1 MRRRRWRWAWGGGLA
16 AGLAFAAS
24 WMAPES
30 GPPAPLPA
38 VLADEPDVYMEAPI
52 ITRFD
57 AAGAIRYRLVAA
69 EIRQFHG
76 DGLTTLDAP
85 VLHLEGGAEAAPWR
99 VAGATG
105 ELRRTPPGA
114 GADEELSLREAVEL
128 RRGHRGGPGF
138 FKLQT
143 SLLHVYPER
152 QYART
157 ERPVIIETASGR
169 MTAAAF
175 EGELERGWL
184 KLKATPS
191 QRVQIVVL
199 PDRIGRRPAA

>member
-1 MRRRRWRWAWGGGLA
+1 MD
-16 AGLAFAAS
+16 
-24 WMAPES
+24 AP
-30 GPPAPLPA
+30 
-38 VLADEPDVYMEAPI
+38 V

-57 AAGAIRYRLVAA
+57 VAGAIRYRLVAA
-69 EIRQFHG
+69 EIRQFRS
-76 DGLTTLDAP
+76 DNLTTLDAP
-85 VLHLEGGAEAAPWR
+85 VLHLEATPGAAAWR

-105 ELRRTPPGA
+105 ELRQTASGTGA
-114 GADEELSLREAVEL
+114 TEELSLREKVEL
-128 RRGHRGGPGF
+128 RRGHPGRRGF
-138 FKLQT
+138 FRLQT
-143 SLLHVYPER
+143 SLLRVYPER

-199 PDRIGRRPAA
+199 PERIGRKPAA